1 MYKKRILITGCSGY
15 IGSVLTK
22 KLKKKHQELISKF
35 QKSKILNLKK
45 INLLD
50 KKKLNKFINLL

>member
-1 MYKKRILITGCSGY
+1 MYKERILITGCSGY

-22 KLKKKHQELISKF
+22 KLKKKHQELINKF

-45 INLLD
+45 
-50 KKKLNKFINLL
+50 